1 MHRKIPPKDVT
12 LGMYIQGFGGSW
24 FDHPFWKA
32 RFEVRTE
39 RQLERIRQAYIP
51 FVVIDDERGLAPP
64 DEKTRDTPRQVS
76 APQQRIAPKGLAEPV
91 KLRDLAKCRNSRR
104 ENDLARARSLVN
116 RSAKVMRG
124 VLDDARLGRAV
135 KFDTVTSVT
144 EDIVAG
150 VERAPKTMLAVLRA
164 SEKDEYTYFHSV
176 AVCTLMANFALHR
189 GFDENAIRDYG
200 LAGLLHD
207 IGKAGVPDEILNKN
221 GRLSEDEFKMV
232 RTHPEFGFS
241 ILLEADDD
249 IPSAAFDVCRFH
261 HEKID
266 GTGYPVGLS
275 GTKIPEAARMG
286 AICDVYDALTS
297 DRAYKQAWTP
307 ARALAEMWSWE
318 GHFDRDLLFAF
329 MQSIAIFPPGIL
341 VELRSKRLGLVLE
354 NGRRNSRPRVL
365 SFYDTRNRAFIPPEE
380 LVITGDKREDGII
393 GPAEAQ
399 DWKLND
405 YDLTSEDAIRRL
417 STQRAA

>member
-1 MHRKIPPKDVT
+1 
-12 LGMYIQGFGGSW
+12 
-24 FDHPFWKA
+24 
-32 RFEVRTE
+32 
-39 RQLERIRQAYIP
+39 
-51 FVVIDDERGLAPP
+51 
-64 DEKTRDTPRQVS
+64 
-76 APQQRIAPKGLAEPV
+76 
-91 KLRDLAKCRNSRR
+91 
-104 ENDLARARSLVN
+104 
-116 RSAKVMRG
+116 
-124 VLDDARLGRAV
+124 
-135 KFDTVTSVT
+135 
-144 EDIVAG
+144 
-150 VERAPKTMLAVLRA
+150 
-164 SEKDEYTYFHSV
+164 
-176 AVCTLMANFALHR
+176 
-189 GFDENAIRDYG
+189 
-200 LAGLLHD
+200 
-207 IGKAGVPDEILNKN
+207 
-221 GRLSEDEFKMV
+221 
-232 RTHPEFGFS
+232 
-241 ILLEADDD
+241 
-249 IPSAAFDVCRFH
+249 
-261 HEKID
+261 
-266 GTGYPVGLS
+266 
-275 GTKIPEAARMG
+275 MG